1 MKGGIIMRYAI
12 NKNTFFIKTDE
23 KNNTKIVEKGKI
35 VNKKEDPLTIIS
47 DSCSYY
53 RYSLAYRIDESKK
66 IFKTNYKTPVIID
79 NEEKIIFFPIKSIT
93 SKENIWIS
101 YNNLITFIRKKHN
114 TLLIFCDGTTITV
127 SVNYGIISSQVSK
140 CFMLEKKLKKC

>member
-1 MKGGIIMRYAI
+1 MRYAI